1 MLTIGSGLSWTVT
14 TPYITSKTM
23 QATIVENKNI
33 DYHMLYA
40 PPEKTWDDAFDIQT
54 ADMDEYRLIPNGK
67 EVRIPSDGLV
77 NAYIV
82 EEVYSGQTISWMGA
96 SSEHYRDSE
105 EYLYEMDYEK
115 FELFEEFFS
124 WAKDQRNSWK
134 KRQLKKL
141 QQNPAYS
148 LDANIPVKENNMQYS
163 TYNNAA
169 VATVVAAETDEAKQR
184 KYLTRRLD
192 DIADQKR
199 GDLYVFFKL
208 DPVASPRTFTEFV
221 DKIKSGDI
229 TYEGKDKDMKHWSMY
244 SLLDSIRW
252 SKDPAD
258 HEGYNAATK
267 KLSDER
273 TKVQDTI
280 SILSPEEGLKALQA
294 FEAKKFH

>member
-1 MLTIGSGLSWTVT
+1 
-14 TPYITSKTM
+14 M
-23 QATIVENKNI
+23 QATIVENNNM
-33 DYHMLYA
+33 DYHMTYT
-40 PPEKTWDDAFDIQT
+40 PDDAFDIQT

-67 EVRIPSDGLV
+67 EVRIPTDGEV
-77 NAYIV
+77 NTYIV
-82 EEVYSGQTISWMGA
+82 EEVYSGQTISWLGA
-96 SSEHYRDSE
+96 SDEKYVDVID
-105 EYLYEMDYEK
+105 YLCNEDYDK
-115 FELFEEFFS
+115 YELFEEFFEWS
-124 WAKDQRNSWK
+124 KSQRNSWK

-148 LDANIPVKENNMQYS
+148 LDANTPVKENNMQYA

-192 DIADQKR
+192 DIADQKS